1 MKLDYVRLLKG
12 TQMSTASERL
22 GAQAKTVSNDIE
34 EMGDIVRDAAQEKL
48 GQVRENATEFCEQRR
63 DNVHGVLC
71 DFEQYVRAQPV
82 KSVLIAAGIGALFGR
97 FWMRR

>member
-1 MKLDYVRLLKG
+1 
-12 TQMSTASERL
+12 MSTTSERL
-22 GAQAKTVSNDIE
+22 GAQANELSDDLK

-48 GQVRENATEFCEQRR
+48 GQVRENATEYYQQGR

-71 DFEQYVRAQPV
+71 NFEQYVRERPV
-82 KSVLIAAGIGALFGR
+82 KSVLIAAGIGLLFGR

>member
-1 MKLDYVRLLKG
+1 M
-12 TQMSTASERL
+12 TTASERL
-22 GAQAKTVSNDIE
+22 GAQTKKVSRDIKE
-34 EMGDIVRDAAQEKL
+34 TADIVTDSAQEKL

-71 DFEQYVRAQPV
+71 DFEQYVRARPV
-82 KSVLIAAGIGALFGR
+82 KSILIAAGIGALFGR